1 MYGISSLTVHEL
13 TFRSELQGGLVKGAN
28 LVNEFLLGLCK
39 AHDSLN
45 GKSVCFQ
52 VESSLDF

>member
-1 MYGISSLTVHEL
+1 M
-13 TFRSELQGGLVKGAN
+13 QGGLVKGAN

-52 VESSLDF
+52 VESILDFLLITNVYS